1 MVSILR
7 KNARERRGKRSDP
20 SARRTPTPGEL
31 CSSLFLMQ
39 ASRGDELLCTLMTL
53 PRGRKYDDR
62 NRAQFDLLLILR
74 KGRVAKREGMPY
86 TGV

>member
-1 MVSILR
+1 MNSF
-7 KNARERRGKRSDP
+7 A
-20 SARRTPTPGEL
+20 
-31 CSSLFLMQ
+31 
-39 ASRGDELLCTLMTL
+39 TLMTL
-53 PRGRKYDDR
+53 PRGRKYDDDR